1 VLLPHPSQGASRR
14 RLAALPHPS
23 QGASRLRLAALPH
36 PSQGASRIRLAALI
50 AAGVLTALTA
60 ANTGLARFFV
70 HRILNVD
77 RAKLYDIPV
86 LDLAD
91 GAVRLGATVNSL
103 LPGTYGLTWL
113 GASGAADGHAI
124 VGRIVSIDDLPA
136 AGAQRRWAREPNH
149 RSVARELVEVREG
162 ELRVGMDT
170 TWEQYAYLG
179 DPRTAYGL
187 DFLEFD
193 IPGEL
198 GMFPTWAL
206 PGDGGSRWVIAVHG
220 RGGSR
225 GETMRILPTLA
236 ALGLPT
242 LIPSYR
248 NDDGAPVTADGYYH
262 LGETEWHEIDQ
273 AMAYALEHGATELV
287 LYGWSMG
294 GAIVLQTAVRSAQA
308 GSVIALILDSPVID
322 WRDTLRANAKVNRLP
337 RAAAELGLL
346 MVQRRLALNLDDF
359 DWVARADELTRPMLI
374 FHGPEDDFVPWE
386 RGLAL
391 AKARPD
397 LVSIVTYEGA
407 AHTKSWNVDPDGYEK
422 EVRDFLLGLD

>member
-1 VLLPHPSQGASRR
+1 M
-14 RLAALPHPS
+14 
-23 QGASRLRLAALPH
+23 LR
-36 PSQGASRIRLAALI
+36 I

-60 ANTGLARFFV
+60 VTTGLARFFV
-70 HRILNVD
+70 HRILNVV
-77 RAKLYDIPV
+77 RVKEYDIPV
-86 LDLAD
+86 LGLGD
-91 GAVRLGATVNSL
+91 GVIRLGSTENAL
-103 LPGTYGLTWL
+103 LPGTYGLSWL
-113 GASGAADGHAI
+113 AESATAREGAAPSAGPVGSARSVSSVGSAI
-124 VGRIVSIDDLPA
+124 VGPIVSIDDVPA
-136 AGAQRRWAREPNH
+136 SQTSRRRGLGRDRGRVART
-149 RSVARELVEVREG
+149 VTRELVEVREG

-248 NDDGAPVTADGYYH
+248 NDDGAPATADGYYH

-322 WRDTLRANAKVNRLP
+322 WRDTLRANARVNRLP

-346 MVQRRLALNLDDF
+346 MVERRLQLDLDEF

-374 FHGPEDDFVPWE
+374 FHGPEDAFVPWE

-397 LVSIVTYEGA
+397 LVSMVTYEGA
-407 AHTKSWNVDPDGYEK
+407 AHTKSWNVDPDGYER